1 MNTETCQEVFGQDA
15 ISDDDLD
22 TLNMIL
28 YVKDRYNVSG
38 QAYHE
43 FVKIC
48 KQLPQHWK
56 IKKHIK
62 ELNNQWNIH
71 PTPEG
76 THGVQQRL
84 EGRIRIGHSKEL
96 KVRSLTGPERL
107 KLFRNIKIKE
117 LLPKFN
123 DSEVLDIQILWTELL
138 ELNTTFSKRPA

>member
-43 FVKIC
+43 FAKIC
-48 KQLPQHWK
+48 KQLPWHWK
-56 IKKHIK
+56 IKKRIK

-84 EGRIRIGHSKEL
+84 GGY
-96 KVRSLTGPERL
+96 G
-107 KLFRNIKIKE
+107 F
-117 LLPKFN
+117 
-123 DSEVLDIQILWTELL
+123 ILG
-138 ELNTTFSKRPA
+138 TF